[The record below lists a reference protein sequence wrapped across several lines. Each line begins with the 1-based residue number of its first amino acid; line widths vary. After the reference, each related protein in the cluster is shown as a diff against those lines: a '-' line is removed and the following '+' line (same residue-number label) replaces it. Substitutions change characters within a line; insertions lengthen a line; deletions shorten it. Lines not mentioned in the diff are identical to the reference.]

1 MNSRETAQVIMYLKG
16 VYPRYYSAMNN
27 EQMELQIKVWTDL
40 FSEYSVEAVMS
51 GVRTFATTDASGF
64 PPVPGQ
70 IIENMYRVAHLT
82 DDSAIKAWN
91 LVRRAINMPRDQYGL
106 AYDALPEDV
115 RETLG
120 TKENAIATLTSWGM
134 VPTEQFETVV
144 QSNFLRSYEA
154 VKRGRTKEKYMPKK
168 VLAGRGNVYKELSQK
183 TTPNVEIGTI
193 EINTGTEELVKKLA
207 DRKPE
212 KHHHSKPATETEK
225 YSSLSDENRA
235 KMDKL
240 FARLNGTTE

>member
-1 MNSRETAQVIMYLKG
+1 
-16 VYPRYYSAMNN
+16 MNN

-144 QSNFLRSYEA
+144 QSNFLRSYES

-168 VLAGRGNVYKELSQK
+168 VLVGRGSVYKELSQK
-183 TTPNVEIGTI
+183 ITPNVEIGTI
-193 EINTGTEELVKKLA
+193 EIDTGTEELVKKLA
-207 DRKPE
+207 APFKTRNRDGKVFFVERRKQG
-212 KHHHSKPATETEK
+212 KDGQTICASQWDNRINKNVQHSLHFGLKVLC
-225 YSSLSDENRA
+225 YYYVLYQVHI
-235 KMDKL
+235 
-240 FARLNGTTE
+240 